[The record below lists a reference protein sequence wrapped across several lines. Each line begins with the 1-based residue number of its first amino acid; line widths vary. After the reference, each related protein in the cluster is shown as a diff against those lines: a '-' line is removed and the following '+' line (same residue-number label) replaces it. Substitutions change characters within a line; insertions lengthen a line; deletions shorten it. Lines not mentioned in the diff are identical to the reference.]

1 VMIIPW
7 SLSVLRNS
15 NLQKQVNPKDVTAVE
30 LDRKVIAKLFPSKKK
45 VVATGDKYNLYKTR
59 IT

>member
-1 VMIIPW
+1 
-7 SLSVLRNS
+7 LH
-15 NLQKQVNPKDVTAVE
+15 KQINPKDVTKVE
-30 LDRKVIAKLFPSKKK
+30 IDRKVIAKLFPTKRK